1 MDYEE
6 IKIPENQE
14 FLGDMVYAETES
26 GTVILSLGD
35 RFNPTDTIVLIPEV
49 IQSLI
54 EYSVRHGI
62 IDKQ

>member
-1 MDYEE
+1 
-6 IKIPENQE
+6 
-14 FLGDMVYAETES
+14 MVYAETES